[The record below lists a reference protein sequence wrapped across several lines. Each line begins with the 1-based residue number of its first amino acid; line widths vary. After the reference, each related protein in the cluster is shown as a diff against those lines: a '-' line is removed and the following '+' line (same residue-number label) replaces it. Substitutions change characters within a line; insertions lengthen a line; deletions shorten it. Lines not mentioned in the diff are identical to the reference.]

1 MPAATLHPTLHPTRR
16 TGRARRVLLPLA
28 AAATLLAGCAS
39 GGGTVTPG
47 DGSPT
52 SAPSDGGTPREIVMP
67 VPLDTL
73 ILQIRDEGGF
83 VPYGYD
89 LVRVPQMSIY
99 VDGRVIELGAQI
111 AIYPSPLLPPLVVS
125 RVPPLQVERLLAEAY
140 ELGFGSGTDR
150 SFPSTTVADAP
161 DTVIVVWG
169 EGGYTRTSFNALGIE
184 GAATGEEAELRRI
197 ATELIGS
204 LPFGSSAPEG
214 VELVAAGPYVPTALR
229 VIATPYVESPDFPQE
244 PVAWPIDVMLGAA
257 GVELIP
263 GQPEMGRCMVVLEGD
278 VPTLW
283 PVLEAANQ
291 LTPFEQ
297 GGVRYS
303 VQVRPLLPHEE
314 AICP

>member
-1 MPAATLHPTLHPTRR
+1 MPAATLPPSR
-16 TGRARRVLLPLA
+16 RARRALLPLA

-52 SAPSDGGTPREIVMP
+52 AGPSDGGTPREIVMP
-67 VPLDTL
+67 APLDTL
-73 ILQIRDEGGF
+73 ILQVRDEGGF

-89 LVRVPQMSIY
+89 LVRLPQMSIY
-99 VDGRVIELGAQI
+99 VDGRVIELGAQL
-111 AIYPSPLLPPLVVS
+111 AIYPAPLLPPIVVS
-125 RVPPLQVERLLAEAY
+125 RIPPLQVERLLAEAY

-150 SFPSTTVADAP
+150 SFPATTVADAP
-161 DTVIVVWG
+161 DTVVVVWG
-169 EGGYTRTSFNALGIE
+169 EGGYTRTGFGALGIE
-184 GAATGEEAELRRI
+184 GSAPAEEAELRRV
-197 ATELIGS
+197 ATDFIGS
-204 LPFGSSAPEG
+204 LPFGSVAPEG
-214 VELVAAGPYVPTALR
+214 VELTEAGPYVPTALR
-229 VIATPYVESPDFPQE
+229 LVVTPYVESPDFPQE

-263 GQPEMGRCMVVLEGD
+263 EQPEAGRCMVVLEGD
-278 VPTLW
+278 VATLW

-297 GGVRYS
+297 DGVRYT

>member
-1 MPAATLHPTLHPTRR
+1 MPAVTSRPTRR
-16 TGRARRVLLPLA
+16 ARTALLPLA

-47 DGSPT
+47 DGSPDPT
-52 SAPSDGGTPREIVMP
+52 DGGTPREIVMP
-67 VPLDTL
+67 TPLDTL
-73 ILQIRDEGGF
+73 ILQVRDEGGF

-89 LVRVPQMSIY
+89 LVRLPQMSIY

-111 AIYPSPLLPPLVVS
+111 AIYPAPLLPPLVVS

-169 EGGYTRTSFNALGIE
+169 EGGYTRTAFNALGIE

-197 ATELIGS
+197 ATDLIGS

-214 VELVAAGPYVPTALR
+214 VELTEAGPYVPTALR
-229 VIATPYVESPDFPQE
+229 LVVTPYVESPDFPQE

-257 GVELIP
+257 GVELLP
-263 GQPEMGRCMVVLEGD
+263 GQPEAGRCMVVLDAD
-278 VPTLW
+278 VQTLL

-297 GGVRYS
+297 GGVRYA